1 MESPLNTA
9 TAIATDP
16 PPPHRGGLRATL
28 KQFKERLIN
37 IIFYNP
43 DDSATITMASSM
55 APPPSPTK
63 RASRFF
69 GGRHKRAE
77 SVSDNLGLMGPPQ
90 LPPLDFSFSGGA
102 ANGPPSPTKTD
113 QHGFGGPLPKPN
125 LKARHMKTP
134 SLMDLLTGKSKK
146 DAKKDSDFTISTDD
160 DCQDEQ
166 NSRNPRAY
174 TTSRVLQPAFVEQS
188 QSMSDQLDAS
198 FLDLRMQNESSLT
211 LTLDQENFRPPQ
223 KPSRILGNTNKAL
236 PPIKTD
242 IPDEIAREISLYT
255 PRLYSASGQR
265 NFAITPELRAP
276 QPRPTTFYGQ
286 QAGERKSS
294 WGSIISM
301 GKRNSMGEADHTSNE
316 HGGFLSRVT
325 SFGSGGN
332 KRVHPAALESGAPST
347 VTLNHE
353 FNNLLSNYGLPH
365 NIKNGASEMPAHVK
379 ATLLK
384 SSKVMSRTPLPP
396 PSSHGSPPLMTG
408 FSPVTP
414 AREKKK
420 RPLSAFGAA
429 LFRGEHTRARS
440 KTASTIGLPTRS
452 QEDKGRPKT
461 TRSDK
466 AFRAAP
472 TTPITPSAKTNVGPL
487 HANSP
492 CDFIDYLYGRNY
504 NDVDL
509 GWLRRLKRMLRNER
523 LAWVETFFEQEGLD
537 RLLDLI
543 KNIYELEYH
552 DLQSGRVIKEVFLC
566 LKAAYTAPMADA
578 RFDAVHVEL
587 FTMILSMM
595 FDEERKKT
603 PYEYE
608 TREAAISLMFT
619 YLQQAP
625 LDQQVT
631 RARSLVKILEN
642 PPLAKSQQGPAWV
655 EAIKQPRP
663 FTRWSSEVARL
674 TYETGWVWYHPGNRI
689 TLREYD
695 PEAPFSV
702 AHFPTPRAFMAIDG
716 GSVNSIEMNVSN
728 YAALHVEIMNAII
741 AYLPT
746 RAERNGFRMAVS
758 MSGMEKIMGQ
768 VLRCAGKGHHYEQLA
783 NIHSALTDWV
793 TAARADGWE
802 SWEHVRTGRFPAES
816 QDKVKAM
823 RKIEAMYGPQYELP
837 DMGLEDTVAQKK
849 RMSMKPEESMSV
861 FQVTDGGV
869 SLEWDF

>member
-1 MESPLNTA
+1 
-9 TAIATDP
+9 
-16 PPPHRGGLRATL
+16 
-28 KQFKERLIN
+28 
-37 IIFYNP
+37 
-43 DDSATITMASSM
+43 MASSM
-55 APPPSPTK
+55 APPPPPSPTK

-77 SVSDNLGLMGPPQ
+77 SAGDALGLGLMGPPQ
-90 LPPLDFSFSGGA
+90 LPPLDFSFASGAVGG
-102 ANGPPSPTKTD
+102 NGPPSPTKTD
-113 QHGFGGPLPKPN
+113 HGFGGPLPKPN
-125 LKARHMKTP
+125 AKARHMKTP

-146 DAKKDSDFTISTDD
+146 DSKKDTGFTISTDD

-166 NSRNPRAY
+166 NLRNARPS

-188 QSMSDQLDAS
+188 QYMSDQLDAS
-198 FLDLRMQNESSLT
+198 FLKLRMQNESSST
-211 LTLDQENFRPPQ
+211 IDQENVRPSQ
-223 KPSRILGNTNKAL
+223 KPSRILANTNKAL

-242 IPDEIAREISLYT
+242 IPEEIAREISLYT
-255 PRLYSASGQR
+255 PKLYSASGQR
-265 NFAITPELRAP
+265 NFAVTPELRAP
-276 QPRPTTFYGQ
+276 LPRPNTFYGQ
-286 QAGERKSS
+286 VPGERKSS

-301 GKRNSMGEADHTSNE
+301 GKRNSMGETENTSNE
-316 HGGFLSRVT
+316 LGGFLSRVT

-332 KRVHPAALESGAPST
+332 KRVHPAALDSGAPST

-353 FNNLLSNYGLPH
+353 FNDLLSNYGLPH

-396 PSSHGSPPLMTG
+396 PTSHGSPPDLPRL
-408 FSPVTP
+408 SPVTP

-440 KTASTIGLPTRS
+440 KTASVIGLPTKT

-466 AFRAAP
+466 AFRMAP
-472 TTPITPSAKTNVGPL
+472 PATPITPSVKTNVGPL
-487 HANSP
+487 HANAP
-492 CDFIDYLYGRNY
+492 CDFVDYLYGRNY

-523 LAWVETFFEQEGLD
+523 LAWVETFFEQQGLD

-552 DLQSGRVIKEVFLC
+552 DLQSGKVIKEVFLC

-578 RFDAVHVEL
+578 RFDAIHVEL
-587 FTMILSMM
+587 FTIILSMM

-608 TREAAISLMFT
+608 TREAAIGIMFT

-631 RARSLVKILEN
+631 RARSIIKILEN
-642 PPLAKSQQGPAWV
+642 PPPANSQQGPAWV

-663 FTRWSSEVARL
+663 FTRWSGEVARL

-716 GSVNSIEMNVSN
+716 GSVNSIEMNVAN
-728 YAALHVEIMNAII
+728 YAALHVEIMNAVI

-746 RAERNGFRMAVS
+746 RAERNNFRMGVA

-816 QDKVKAM
+816 KDKVKAM

-849 RMSMKPEESMSV
+849 RMSIRPEESASV

-869 SLEWDF
+869 SLEWEF

>member
-1 MESPLNTA
+1 
-9 TAIATDP
+9 
-16 PPPHRGGLRATL
+16 
-28 KQFKERLIN
+28 
-37 IIFYNP
+37 
-43 DDSATITMASSM
+43 MASSM

-69 GGRHKRAE
+69 GGRHKRSD
-77 SVSDNLGLMGPPQ
+77 SVGDSLGLMGPPPQ
-90 LPPLDFSFSGGA
+90 LPPLDFSFASGGA
-102 ANGPPSPTKTD
+102 VPAGPPSPTKTD
-113 QHGFGGPLPKPN
+113 QNHMHGFGGPLPKPHA
-125 LKARHMKTP
+125 KARHMKTP

-146 DAKKDSDFTISTDD
+146 DSKKDTDFTISTDD

-166 NSRNPRAY
+166 LQYPRNANGVTRPA
-174 TTSRVLQPAFVEQS
+174 TTSSTRVLQPAFVEQS
-188 QSMSDQLDAS
+188 QHSMSEQLDAS
-198 FLDLRMQNESSLT
+198 FLKLRMQNESSI
-211 LTLDQENFRPPQ
+211 TLDQENVRPQVIEKP
-223 KPSRILGNTNKAL
+223 PSRILANTNKAL

-242 IPDEIAREISLYT
+242 IPEEIARQISLYT
-255 PRLYSASGQR
+255 PRLYSASEQR
-265 NFAITPELRAP
+265 NFAVTPELKAP
-276 QPRPTTFYGQ
+276 LPRPTTFYGQ

-301 GKRNSMGEADHTSNE
+301 GKRNSMGEAESTSHE
-316 HGGFLSRVT
+316 LGGFLSKVT
-325 SFGSGGN
+325 SFGSGGH

-396 PSSHGSPPLMTG
+396 PTSHGSPPKYSGL
-408 FSPVTP
+408 SPVAP

-440 KTASTIGLPTRS
+440 KTASAVGQPARS

-466 AFRAAP
+466 AFRMVPPA
-472 TTPITPSAKTNVGPL
+472 TPITSVKNNVGPL
-487 HANSP
+487 HANAP
-492 CDFIDYLYGRNY
+492 CDFVDYLYGRDY

-543 KNIYELEYH
+543 KNIYNLEYH
-552 DLQSGRVIKEVFLC
+552 DLQSGKVIKEVFLC

-578 RFDAVHVEL
+578 RFDVVHVEL

-619 YLQQAP
+619 YLQQSP
-625 LDQQVT
+625 LDQQVN
-631 RARSLVKILEN
+631 RARSLIKILEN

-663 FTRWSSEVARL
+663 FTRWSGEVARL

-716 GSVNSIEMNVSN
+716 GSVNSIEMNVAN
-728 YAALHVEIMNAII
+728 YASLHIEIMNAIL
-741 AYLPT
+741 AYLPS

-758 MSGMEKIMGQ
+758 ISGMEKIMGQ

-802 SWEHVRTGRFPAES
+802 SWEHVRTGRFPADS

-837 DMGLEDTVAQKK
+837 DMGLEDTVAQRR
-849 RMSMKPEESMSV
+849 RMSMKPEESISV
-861 FQVTDGGV
+861 FQVTDAGV

>member
-1 MESPLNTA
+1 M
-9 TAIATDP
+9 D
-16 PPPHRGGLRATL
+16 
-28 KQFKERLIN
+28 
-37 IIFYNP
+37 
-43 DDSATITMASSM
+43 SSM

-77 SVSDNLGLMGPPQ
+77 SVGDAFGLMGPPQ
-90 LPPLDFSFSGGA
+90 LPPLDFSFPGG
-102 ANGPPSPTKTD
+102 NGPPSPTKTD
-113 QHGFGGPLPKPN
+113 QHGFGGPLPKPPP
-125 LKARHMKTP
+125 KGRHMKTP

-146 DAKKDSDFTISTDD
+146 DAKRDAGFTISTDE
-160 DCQDEQ
+160 DCQDDY
-166 NSRNPRAY
+166 NPRNVRPV
-174 TTSRVLQPAFVEQS
+174 TTSARVLQPAFVEQS
-188 QSMSDQLDAS
+188 QSMSEQLDAS
-198 FLDLRMQNESSLT
+198 FLKLRMQNESSI
-211 LTLDQENFRPPQ
+211 TLDQENVRPE
-223 KPSRILGNTNKAL
+223 KPSRLANTNKAL

-242 IPDEIAREISLYT
+242 IPDEIARQISLYT
-255 PRLYSASGQR
+255 PRQYSASEQR
-265 NFAITPELRAP
+265 NFAVTPELRAP
-276 QPRPTTFYGQ
+276 LPRPNTFYGQ
-286 QAGERKSS
+286 HAGGERKTS

-301 GKRNSMGEADHTSNE
+301 GKRNSVGEADNNGE
-316 HGGFLSRVT
+316 HAGFLSKVT

-332 KRVHPAALESGAPST
+332 KRVHPAALESSAPSNHI
-347 VTLNHE
+347 LNRE
-353 FNNLLSNYGLPH
+353 FNNLLSGFGLPY
-365 NIKNGASEMPAHVK
+365 NIKNGAAEMPAHVK

-396 PSSHGSPPLMTG
+396 PSSHGGSPPDIAG
-408 FSPVTP
+408 SPT
-414 AREKKK
+414 REKKK

-440 KTASTIGLPTRS
+440 KTASTVGLPARH

-466 AFRAAP
+466 AFP
-472 TTPITPSAKTNVGPL
+472 GTPATPVATNVGPL
-487 HANSP
+487 HANAP
-492 CDFIDYLYGRNY
+492 CDFVDYLYGRDY
-504 NDVDL
+504 TDIDL
-509 GWLRRLKRMLRNER
+509 GWLRRLRRMLRNER
-523 LAWVETFFEQEGLD
+523 LAWVQTFFEQEGLD
-537 RLLDLI
+537 RLVDLI
-543 KNIYELEYH
+543 KNIYDLEYH
-552 DLQSGRVIKEVFLC
+552 DLQSGQVIREVFLC

-578 RFDAVHVEL
+578 LFDAIHVEL

-608 TREAAISLMFT
+608 TREAAISIMFT

-631 RARSLVKILEN
+631 RARSLIKILEN

-655 EAIKQPRP
+655 EAIKRPRP
-663 FTRWSSEVARL
+663 FTRWSGEVSRL
-674 TYETGWVWYHPGNRI
+674 SYETGWVWYHPGNRI

-702 AHFPTPRAFMAIDG
+702 AHFPTPRAFKAIDG
-716 GSVNSIEMNVSN
+716 GSVNSIEMNVAN

-746 RAERNGFRMAVS
+746 QTERNDFRKAIY

-768 VLRCAGKGHHYEQLA
+768 VLRCAGKGPHYEQLA

-802 SWEHVRTGRFPAES
+802 SWEHVRTGRFPDEVK
-816 QDKVKAM
+816 DKVKAM

-849 RMSMKPEESMSV
+849 RMSMKPDESMSV

-869 SLEWDF
+869 SLEWEF